1 MTRHTLAPACL
12 VLSFLSATPAVGQG
26 TPPAATPSPT
36 PPIAI
41 VADRVVVTATR
52 TPLMRTAVVETVTV
66 FDADDIARLGA
77 ASVADVLR
85 AVPGLSLES
94 NGREGSQTSLFSRG
108 GESDY
113 TLVLI
118 DGVRVNQSGGRFDFS
133 RVSAGEIERVEVVRG
148 AQSAL
153 YGSDAMG
160 GVVQIFTRRATP
172 AEGARLAGAVE
183 RGGFNTWR
191 GNLRV
196 AGGARAR
203 LDYQAGLTYR
213 GTDGAFAGILPEKD
227 RFDQAAFDG
236 GLGASLGHG
245 ITVRSGLRYSDA
257 DGRAVGPIAHGAR
270 DRGTAYTSKDL
281 SWHVDAAQQLRP
293 SFTHSAQFS
302 YLRQESVS
310 SDTVADPSYTLYA
323 VLRGTPG
330 AVFPGGPALVRF
342 IEKPEFDAVLAGS
355 QALAP
360 AEFVATTPFGV
371 SDFPFTSRTEF
382 RRPALNYQADSTWRD
397 GQVLS
402 AGYEYERERNP
413 LQAGVQIDN
422 HAWFAQQ
429 RFSAGG
435 RWFAT
440 VGARIDDNARYG
452 TTISPKGALGGYL
465 VPFNGG
471 ALSSAKVFVNV
482 GRGIKNPV
490 FDELYGS
497 AFVDGNPNLRP
508 EHARTVDAG
517 TEVTLAAQ
525 RVAARATYFDNHYRD
540 QVAYKGTSFSLD
552 GLPDYLNIEGATA
565 RGLELELALQRP
577 IRGVSATAGYTF
589 MDTEITSTVS
599 TNAEFQPGQPLL
611 RRPGHSGTV
620 RVAYERGAVG
630 LHLTG
635 RFVGRRHD
643 AAFLGLQAPAQR
655 AIAAPRSVDITLNPG
670 YQVVTVDG
678 EVRVRPGTSVYARV
692 DNLTNEAYEG
702 ALGYPGLPRALVLGA
717 RFNLGAK

>member
-1 MTRHTLAPACL
+1 MARPSLAFIFLIVSLVSASPAI
-12 VLSFLSATPAVGQG
+12 GQG
-26 TPPAATPSPT
+26 APSAPTPSSA
-36 PPIAI
+36 PPITI

-52 TPLMRTAVVETVTV
+52 TPLMRTAVVEAVTV

-94 NGREGSQTSLFSRG
+94 TGREGSVASLFSRG

-133 RVSAGEIERVEVVRG
+133 RVSAGEIARVEVVRG

-172 AEGARLAGAVE
+172 LEGARLAGAIE

-203 LDYQAGLTYR
+203 LDYQAGVTYR
-213 GTDGAFAGILPEKD
+213 GTDGAFADILPEKD
-227 RFDQAAFDG
+227 RFDQTAFDG
-236 GLGASLGHG
+236 GLGVSLGHEV
-245 ITVRSGLRYSDA
+245 TLRTGLRYSDA

-281 SWHVDAAQQLRP
+281 SWHVDAAQQVRP
-293 SFTHSAQFS
+293 SLNHSAQFS
-302 YLRQESVS
+302 YFWQESVS

-323 VLRGTPG
+323 LLRGTPG
-330 AVFPGGPALVRF
+330 GVFPGGPALVRF
-342 IEKPEFDAVLAGS
+342 IQKPEFDAVLAGS
-355 QALAP
+355 QALAT
-360 AEFVATTPFGV
+360 AEFVASTPFGV
-371 SDFPFTSRTEF
+371 SDFPYASRTQF
-382 RRPALNYQADSTWRD
+382 RRPALKYQVDGTWRG

-440 VGARIDDNARYG
+440 VGARIDDSARYG
-452 TTISPKGALGGYL
+452 TTISPKSSLGGYL
-465 VPFNGG
+465 LPFNGG
-471 ALSSAKVFVNV
+471 ALSSAKVFVNA

-497 AFVDGNPNLRP
+497 GFVDGNPNLRP
-508 EHARTVDAG
+508 EHASTVDAG
-517 TEVTLAAQ
+517 TEITLAAQ
-525 RVAARATYFDNHYRD
+525 RMAARATYFDNRYRD

-577 IRGVSATAGYTF
+577 IWGVSAAAAYTF
-589 MDTEITSTVS
+589 MDTTITSTVS
-599 TNAEFQPGQPLL
+599 ANAEFQQGQSLL
-611 RRPGHSGTV
+611 RRPRHSGTA

-635 RFVGRRHD
+635 RFVGQRHD

-655 AIAAPRSVDITLNPG
+655 NIAGPRSVDITLNPG
-670 YQVVTVDG
+670 YQEVTVYG
-678 EVRVRPGTSVYARV
+678 EVRVRPGTAMYARV
-692 DNLTNEAYEG
+692 DNVTDEAYES
-702 ALGYPGLPRALVLGA
+702 ALGYPGLPRAVVVGA
-717 RFNLGAK
+717 RFSLGAK